1 MCKLKLFVRKSKY
14 LTFFIL
20 QFILLAKE
28 IHMFSRSA
36 PVNTNIL
43 ISFYSTHL
51 ELHKRVM
58 FNYFFSFTT
67 RYTPN
72 PIAPV
77 LKLNIRIKIGQSLYL
92 KYFEPILALAN
103 SFGLTPYI
111 KNAYPNIVTPVIID
125 QRSNLL
131 CFSARYLET
140 VNSASY
146 ANANRISLAL
156 QKCQIIN
163 NQS

>member
-14 LTFFIL
+14 LTVFIL
-20 QFILLAKE
+20 QFILLSKQ
-28 IHMFSRSA
+28 IHMFSRS
-36 PVNTNIL
+36 TNIL

-51 ELHKRVM
+51 ELHKRMM

-77 LKLNIRIKIGQSLYL
+77 LKLNIGIKIGQSLYL

>member
-1 MCKLKLFVRKSKY
+1 
-14 LTFFIL
+14 
-20 QFILLAKE
+20 
-28 IHMFSRSA
+28 
-36 PVNTNIL
+36 
-43 ISFYSTHL
+43 
-51 ELHKRVM
+51 M

-103 SFGLTPYI
+103 SFGLMPYI

-140 VNSASY
+140 LNSASFS
-146 ANANRISLAL
+146 NA
-156 QKCQIIN
+156 K
-163 NQS
+163 

>member
-14 LTFFIL
+14 LTVFIL
-20 QFILLAKE
+20 QFILLSKQ
-28 IHMFSRSA
+28 IHMFSRS
-36 PVNTNIL
+36 IL
-43 ISFYSTHL
+43 ISFYCTHL

-77 LKLNIRIKIGQSLYL
+77 LKLNIGIKIGQSLYL

>member
-14 LTFFIL
+14 LTVFIL
-20 QFILLAKE
+20 QFILLSKQ
-28 IHMFSRSA
+28 IHMFSRSTA
-36 PVNTNIL
+36 IM

-77 LKLNIRIKIGQSLYL
+77 LKLNIGIKIGQSLYL

-103 SFGLTPYI
+103 SFGPTPYI

>member
-1 MCKLKLFVRKSKY
+1 MCKLKLIVCKSKY
-14 LTFFIL
+14 LTVFIL
-20 QFILLAKE
+20 QFILLSKQ
-28 IHMFSRSA
+28 IHMFSRS
-36 PVNTNIL
+36 IL
-43 ISFYSTHL
+43 ISFYCTHL

-77 LKLNIRIKIGQSLYL
+77 LKLNIGIKIGQSLYL

>member
-14 LTFFIL
+14 LTVFIL
-20 QFILLAKE
+20 QFILLSKQ
-28 IHMFSRSA
+28 IHMFSRS
-36 PVNTNIL
+36 TNIL

-77 LKLNIRIKIGQSLYL
+77 LKLNIGIKIGQSLYL

-103 SFGLTPYI
+103 SFGLMPYI

>member
-14 LTFFIL
+14 LTVFIL
-20 QFILLAKE
+20 QFILLSKQ
-28 IHMFSRSA
+28 IQMFSRS
-36 PVNTNIL
+36 TNIL

-77 LKLNIRIKIGQSLYL
+77 LKLNIGIKIGQSLYL

-146 ANANRISLAL
+146 ANADRISLAL

>member
-14 LTFFIL
+14 LTVFIL
-20 QFILLAKE
+20 QFILLAKQ
-28 IHMFSRSA
+28 IHMFSRS
-36 PVNTNIL
+36 TNIL

-77 LKLNIRIKIGQSLYL
+77 LKLNIGIKIGQSLYL

-140 VNSASY
+140 LNSASFS
-146 ANANRISLAL
+146 NAKRISLAL

>member
-1 MCKLKLFVRKSKY
+1 MFANLNILP
-14 LTFFIL
+14 FFL
-20 QFILLAKE
+20 QFILLSKQ
-28 IHMFSRSA
+28 IHMFSRS
-36 PVNTNIL
+36 IL

-77 LKLNIRIKIGQSLYL
+77 LKLNIGIKIGQSLYL

-103 SFGLTPYI
+103 SFGPTPYI

>member
-14 LTFFIL
+14 LTVFIL
-20 QFILLAKE
+20 QFILLAKQ
-28 IHMFSRSA
+28 IHMLSRWTLRSIQIFLS
-36 PVNTNIL
+36 V
-43 ISFYSTHL
+43 STHL

-77 LKLNIRIKIGQSLYL
+77 LKLNIGIKIGQSLYL

-140 VNSASY
+140 LNSASF
-146 ANANRISLAL
+146 ANAKRISLAL

>member
-14 LTFFIL
+14 LTVFIL
-20 QFILLAKE
+20 QFILLSKQ
-28 IHMFSRSA
+28 IQMFSRS
-36 PVNTNIL
+36 TNIL

-77 LKLNIRIKIGQSLYL
+77 LKLNIGIKIGQSLYL

-140 VNSASY
+140 LNSASFS
-146 ANANRISLAL
+146 NAKRISLAL

>member
-14 LTFFIL
+14 LTVFIL
-20 QFILLAKE
+20 QFILLSKQ
-28 IHMFSRSA
+28 IHMFSRS
-36 PVNTNIL
+36 IL

-103 SFGLTPYI
+103 SFGLMPYI